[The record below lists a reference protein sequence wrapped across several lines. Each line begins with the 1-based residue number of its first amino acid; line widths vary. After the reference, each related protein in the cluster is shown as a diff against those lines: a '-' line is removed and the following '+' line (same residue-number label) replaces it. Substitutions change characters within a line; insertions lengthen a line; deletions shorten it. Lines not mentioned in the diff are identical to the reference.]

1 MNKTVNK
8 DFINITD
15 SYKFYKSK
23 SKFVIPVNLSEYRR
37 VINAF
42 HKLVMKHIIEGG
54 DLVYLPLKMGTLVIK
69 GNINKPKIVNGVIKG
84 LPIRWSKT
92 KELWDSCPEAK
103 ERGQVVYCT
112 NEETGG
118 VRYKFQWNTKKVW
131 AKYKS
136 LYSFRPSRANKRA
149 VYRQVINGKEYANS

>member
-1 MNKTVNK
+1 MNKITNRDFVNV
-8 DFINITD
+8 TD

-23 SKFVIPVNLSEYRR
+23 SESSVSLSDYRR

-42 HKLVMKHIIEGG
+42 HKLVMKHIIEEG
-54 DLVYLPLKMGTLVIK
+54 DTVYLPLRMGCLQIV
-69 GNINKPKIVNGVIKG
+69 GNINKPKIVDGVIKG

-103 ERGQVVYCT
+103 ERGQVIYCT

-118 VRYKFQWNTKKVW
+118 IRYKFQWVTKKVW

-136 LYSFRPSRANKRA
+136 LYSFRPSRTNKRS